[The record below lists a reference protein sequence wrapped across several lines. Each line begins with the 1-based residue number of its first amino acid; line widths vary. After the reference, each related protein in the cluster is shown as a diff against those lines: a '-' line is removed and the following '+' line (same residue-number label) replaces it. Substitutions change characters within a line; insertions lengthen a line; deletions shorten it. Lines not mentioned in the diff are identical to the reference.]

1 MASWP
6 GSKDEGT
13 GKVMTKV
20 VFMLK
25 LLISL
30 GTSPDCVGDSPSFLS
45 LLLEIISGLPSLP
58 SWIPEAHRQKM
69 VKEVMSVSVKHSL
82 LTMAATHSFVNFLL
96 QLFTPKHSVKH
107 LLLAKPFLSLQLV
120 VQLILLKPGQEDQ
133 LLLLS
138 FHLLSSSGSCLEQ
151 EQILEGRQIMGKP
164 INFVDNYTWVFTNR
178 CCWVSYITPI
188 LFSKVEKVLISTL
201 LDPSSSPLT
210 CMMVSDIWC
219 FLARYG
225 TSQLCLAHLTL
236 LSSILQ
242 KHNQNTFSTPHPHD
256 QHLDGQADQLPQP
269 L

>member
-1 MASWP
+1 
-6 GSKDEGT
+6 
-13 GKVMTKV
+13 MTKV
-20 VFMLK
+20 VFMLKLK

-107 LLLAKPFLSLQLV
+107 LLLAKPILSLQLV

-138 FHLLSSSGSCLEQ
+138 FHLLSSSGSSL
-151 EQILEGRQIMGKP
+151 
-164 INFVDNYTWVFTNR
+164 DNYNWVFTNL

-188 LFSKVEKVLISTL
+188 LSSKVEKVLISTL
-201 LDPSSSPLT
+201 LDPSSSP
-210 CMMVSDIWC
+210 
-219 FLARYG
+219 
-225 TSQLCLAHLTL
+225 
-236 LSSILQ
+236 
-242 KHNQNTFSTPHPHD
+242 P
-256 QHLDGQADQLPQP
+256 
-269 L
+269 